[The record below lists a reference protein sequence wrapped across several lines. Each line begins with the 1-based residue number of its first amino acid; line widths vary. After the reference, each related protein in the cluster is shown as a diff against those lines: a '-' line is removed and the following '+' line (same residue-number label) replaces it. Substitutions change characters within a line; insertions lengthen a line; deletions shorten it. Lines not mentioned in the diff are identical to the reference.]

1 MSTLHHESLLETCI
15 ETAIE
20 EFCTSNKLTPEMFA
34 EIEQHEGVQIALEKK
49 ALQIFDQI
57 LCMLLICEYCS
68 WWINAHEIK
77 GVKVNKEMMT
87 LLAKVIKD

>member
-1 MSTLHHESLLETCI
+1 MSTLNHESILETCI

-49 ALQIFDQI
+49 ALQIFEG
-57 LCMLLICEYCS
+57 MLQQAYPKTFIFHPL
-68 WWINAHEIK
+68 K
-77 GVKVNKEMMT
+77 T
-87 LLAKVIKD
+87 